1 MMTVHHNAWSVL
13 ENMSFSSCGYLG
25 DVPSV
30 QPESLEIPTKLLTWT
45 INNRSGQ
52 TCVYMPLMH
61 LIRYITKWKVVRCLI
76 YLYLEN
82 VFLNLFKISNNKGD
96 HEILPPLSL
105 NRTVYVL
112 RKFAVKINSL
122 FLRWR
127 CQEVFV

>member
-1 MMTVHHNAWSVL
+1 MCLHAPDASN
-13 ENMSFSSCGYLG
+13 
-25 DVPSV
+25 
-30 QPESLEIPTKLLTWT
+30 QK
-45 INNRSGQ
+45 
-52 TCVYMPLMH
+52 
-61 LIRYITKWKVVRCLI
+61 YITKWKVVRCLI

-96 HEILPPLSL
+96 HEIFPPLSL